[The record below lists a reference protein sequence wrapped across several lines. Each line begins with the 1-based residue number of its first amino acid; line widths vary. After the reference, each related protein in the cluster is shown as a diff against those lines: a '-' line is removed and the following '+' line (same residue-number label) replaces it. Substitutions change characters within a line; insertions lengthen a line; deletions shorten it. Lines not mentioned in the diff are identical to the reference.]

1 MAGRIRLMIAIIVA
15 VVVGVLISAQATWRF
30 GLPIGLAVLGIVYVA
45 WTWAIL
51 WPFDGSQTRAHAQ
64 AEEPGRLVSHLLVV
78 VFAFGSLASVAVLLL
93 GNGSRHRDLQAAV
106 ALLNCA
112 VAWFSVQTIFT
123 ALYGVLF
130 YADSAAGLGA
140 ALTGKTPGGDVGG
153 GIDFAGTEVPS
164 YRDFAY
170 VAFTMG
176 MCFQVSDTG
185 FRDSTMR
192 TAGLQHALLSYVFGT
207 VVIATLINFVAGLG
221 G

>member
-1 MAGRIRLMIAIIVA
+1 MAGRIRLMVAIVVA
-15 VVVGVLISAQATWRF
+15 CAVGALTSAQAGWRF

-45 WTWAIL
+45 WSWAVL
-51 WPFDGSQTRAHAQ
+51 WPFDGHQTREHAQ
-64 AEEPGRLVSHLLVV
+64 AEEPGRLVSHVLVV
-78 VFAFGSLASVAVLLL
+78 LFAFGSLASVALLL
-93 GNGSRHRDLQAAV
+93 LEGGGRHRDLQAAV

-112 VAWFSVQTIFT
+112 VAWFSVQTIFA
-123 ALYGVLF
+123 ALYGVLY
-130 YADSAAGLGA
+130 YADSDKGLGA
-140 ALTGKTPGGDVGG
+140 ALTGKARGGDAGG

-185 FRDSTMR
+185 FRNSTMR

>member
-1 MAGRIRLMIAIIVA
+1 MAGRIRLMVAIVVA
-15 VVVGVLISAQATWRF
+15 CAAGAVTSAQAGWRF

-45 WTWAIL
+45 WSWAVM
-51 WPFDGSQTRAHAQ
+51 WPFDGNQTREHAQ
-64 AEEPGRLVSHLLVV
+64 AEEPGRLVSHVLVV
-78 VFAFGSLASVAVLLL
+78 LFAFGSLASVALLL
-93 GNGSRHRDLQAAV
+93 LEGGGRHRDLQAAV

-123 ALYGVLF
+123 ALYGVLY
-130 YADSAAGLGA
+130 YADSDAGLGA
-140 ALTGKTPGGDVGG
+140 ALTGKARGGDVGG

-164 YRDFAY
+164 YRDFGY

-185 FRDSTMR
+185 FRNSTMR

-207 VVIATLINFVAGLG
+207 VVIASLINFVAGLG